1 MLKFSLY
8 KNIIFKVI
16 LINFIITIKGEL
28 YNYLDEVRNVQFI
41 VTEGMGWLEVVTGSM
56 FSGKSEELIKRLRR
70 SKYARQKVVAFKH
83 VSDTRYDNE
92 KLASHNQSFIE
103 GIAVRDVKE
112 MKEIFFQ
119 KYSDAQV
126 IGIDEVQFFDS
137 TVVKFCE
144 DLADMGKRVIVAGL
158 DKDFR
163 GEPFKPMDE
172 LLARAEYVD
181 KFQAICAVCGNPA
194 TVSQRLID
202 NEPAYYDDPIVLVGA
217 TESYEPRCRK
227 CHRIKYKEEN
237 LGKLNF
243 IVGTGTEIG
252 KTYVTLNL
260 VKEDIRNNKKVMV
273 LKPVET
279 GLEGFGEDLDGSD
292 TKKYANLLN
301 KSTSEVNTYFFNKA
315 MSPHIAAKLDN
326 KKIMINKIKDSID
339 KELKRNDVL
348 YVEGAGGLL
357 VPYKDNYT
365 YLDLL
370 IDYRKK
376 SEVIVIAN
384 NSLGAIN
391 HTLLTIDT
399 LKRNDIMIKGI
410 IFNNKDGNSNEILT
424 KDNIETVEKI
434 SGIEVLK
441 NEDFKG

>member
-1 MLKFSLY
+1 MR
-8 KNIIFKVI
+8 
-16 LINFIITIKGEL
+16 EL
-28 YNYLDEVRNVQFI
+28 QFI

-83 VSDTRYDNE
+83 ASDIRYDDS
-92 KLASHNQSFIE
+92 KLASHSNSFIE
-103 GIAVRDVKE
+103 GIPVNSVEE
-112 MKEIFFQ
+112 MKKIFFE

-126 IGIDEVQFFDS
+126 IGIDEVQFFGAE
-137 TVVKFCE
+137 VVKFCE

-158 DKDFR
+158 DKDFK

-202 NEPAYYDDPIVLVGA
+202 GEPAYYDDLIVLVGA
-217 TESYEPRCRK
+217 TEAYEPRCRK
-227 CHRIKYKEEN
+227 CHRIKHRDDNMGN
-237 LGKLNF
+237 LYF

-252 KTYVTLNL
+252 KTHVTLKL
-260 VKEDIRNNKKVMV
+260 IEGDLKNKKNVMA
-273 LKPVET
+273 LKPIET
-279 GLEGFGEDLDGSD
+279 GAELFGESLEGSD
-292 TKKYANLLN
+292 TKKYADLLEKN
-301 KSTSEVNTYFFNKA
+301 VKEINTYFFKNP
-315 MSPHIAAKLDN
+315 MSPHIAAELDGKQIFIDKIK
-326 KKIMINKIKDSID
+326 KKIDQEIKKNEI
-339 KELKRNDVL
+339 L

-357 VPYKDNYT
+357 VPYNNRYT

-376 SEVIVIAN
+376 SEVIVVAN
-384 NSLGAIN
+384 NSLGTIN
-391 HTLLTIDT
+391 HTLLTIET

-410 IFNNKDGNSNEILT
+410 IFNNKDNNIDKVLLR
-424 KDNIETVEKI
+424 DNIETIEKL
-434 SGIEVLK
+434 SGIKILK
-441 NEDFKG
+441 EMKYDGGLDEL

>member
-1 MLKFSLY
+1 MRDL
-8 KNIIFKVI
+8 
-16 LINFIITIKGEL
+16 
-28 YNYLDEVRNVQFI
+28 QFI

-83 VSDTRYDNE
+83 ASDVRYDDE
-92 KLASHNQSFIE
+92 KLASHSQSFIE
-103 GIAVRDVKE
+103 GVPVASVEE
-112 MKEIFFQ
+112 MKKIFFE

-126 IGIDEVQFFDS
+126 IGIDEVQFFGS
-137 TVVKFCE
+137 SVVKFCE

-158 DKDFR
+158 DKDFK

-202 NEPAYYDDPIVLVGA
+202 GEPAYYDDPIVLVGA

-227 CHRIKYKEEN
+227 CHRIKYKNESMGN
-237 LGKLNF
+237 IYF

-252 KTYVTLNL
+252 KTHVTLKL
-260 VKEDIRNNKKVMV
+260 IEEDLKNKRNVMA
-273 LKPVET
+273 LKPIET
-279 GLEGFGEDLDGSD
+279 GSEIFGKNLEGSD
-292 TKKYANLLN
+292 TKKYADLLG
-301 KSTSEVNTYFFNKA
+301 KGTEEINTYFFKKP
-315 MSPHIAAKLDN
+315 MSPHIAANLDG
-326 KKIMINKIKDSID
+326 KQIFID
-339 KELKRNDVL
+339 KLKKRIDEEIQISEIL

-357 VPYKDNYT
+357 VPYKDRYT

-376 SEVIVIAN
+376 SEVIVVAA
-384 NSLGAIN
+384 NSLGTIN
-391 HTLLTIDT
+391 HTLLTIET

-410 IFNNKDGNSNEILT
+410 IFNNKENNTDEILL
-424 KDNIETVEKI
+424 KDNIETIEKL
-434 SGIEVLK
+434 SGIKVLK
-441 NEDFKG
+441 NMRYDGGTGEF

>member
-1 MLKFSLY
+1 
-8 KNIIFKVI
+8 
-16 LINFIITIKGEL
+16 
-28 YNYLDEVRNVQFI
+28 VRDLQFI

-83 VSDTRYDNE
+83 ASDVRYDDA
-92 KLASHNQSFIE
+92 KLASHSQSFIE
-103 GIAVRDVKE
+103 GVPVGSVEE
-112 MKEIFFQ
+112 MKKIFFE

-126 IGIDEVQFFDS
+126 IGIDEVQFFGG

-158 DKDFR
+158 DKDFK

-202 NEPAYYDDPIVLVGA
+202 GEPAYYDDPIVLVGA

-227 CHRIKYKEEN
+227 CHRIRYKDEN
-237 LGKLNF
+237 MGNIYF

-252 KTYVTLNL
+252 KTHVTIKLIE
-260 VKEDIRNNKKVMV
+260 EDLKNKKNVMA
-273 LKPVET
+273 LKPIET
-279 GLEGFGEDLDGSD
+279 GLEIFGENLEGSD
-292 TKKYANLLN
+292 TKKYADLLGKN
-301 KSTSEVNTYFFNKA
+301 VEEINTYFFKKP
-315 MSPHIAAKLDN
+315 MSPHIAADLDGKQIFIN
-326 KKIMINKIKDSID
+326 QIKKRID
-339 KELKRNDVL
+339 EETKVHETL

-357 VPYKDNYT
+357 VPYKDRYT

-370 IDYRKK
+370 VDYRKK
-376 SEVIVIAN
+376 SEVIVVAN
-384 NSLGAIN
+384 NSLGTIN
-391 HTLLTIDT
+391 HTLLTIET

-410 IFNNKDGNSNEILT
+410 VFNNKDNNVDEILLKNNVDT
-424 KDNIETVEKI
+424 IEKL
-434 SGIEVLK
+434 SGIKVLK
-441 NEDFKG
+441 NIRHDGGTGEF

>member
-1 MLKFSLY
+1 M
-8 KNIIFKVI
+8 
-16 LINFIITIKGEL
+16 
-28 YNYLDEVRNVQFI
+28 QFI

-83 VSDTRYDNE
+83 ASDVRYDDE
-92 KLASHNQSFIE
+92 KLASHSQSFIE
-103 GIAVRDVKE
+103 GVPAANVEE
-112 MKEIFFQ
+112 MKKIFFE

-126 IGIDEVQFFDS
+126 IGIDEAQFFGS
-137 TVVKFCE
+137 EVVKFCE
-144 DLADMGKRVIVAGL
+144 DLADMGKRVIIAGL

-202 NEPAYYDDPIVLVGA
+202 GEPAYYDDPIVLVGA

-227 CHRIKYKEEN
+227 CHRIKCRNESTGNIY
-237 LGKLNF
+237 F

-252 KTYVTLNL
+252 KTHVTIKLIEEGL
-260 VKEDIRNNKKVMV
+260 KDKKNIMV
-273 LKPVET
+273 LKPIET
-279 GLEGFGEDLDGSD
+279 GSEIFGENLKGSD
-292 TKKYANLLN
+292 TKKYAEILD
-301 KSTSEVNTYFFNKA
+301 KKTEEINTYFFKKP
-315 MSPHIAAKLDN
+315 MSPHIAAELDG
-326 KKIMINKIKDSID
+326 KQIFINEIKRKID
-339 KELKRNDVL
+339 KEIKTSEIL

-357 VPYKDNYT
+357 VPYNKGYT

-370 IDYRKK
+370 VDYRKK
-376 SEVIVIAN
+376 SEVIVVAN
-384 NSLGAIN
+384 NSLGTIN
-391 HTLLTIDT
+391 HTLLTIET

-410 IFNNKDGNSNEILT
+410 IFNNKGNETNEVLL
-424 KDNIETVEKI
+424 KNNIETIEKL
-434 SGIEVLK
+434 SGVKVLK
-441 NEDFKG
+441 NIAYDGGIGEF

>member
-1 MLKFSLY
+1 M
-8 KNIIFKVI
+8 
-16 LINFIITIKGEL
+16 
-28 YNYLDEVRNVQFI
+28 QFI

-83 VSDTRYDNE
+83 ASDVRYDDA
-92 KLASHNQSFIE
+92 KLASHSQSFIE
-103 GIAVRDVKE
+103 GVPVASVEE
-112 MKEIFFQ
+112 MKKIFFE

-126 IGIDEVQFFDS
+126 IGIDEVQFFGS

-158 DKDFR
+158 DKDFK

-202 NEPAYYDDPIVLVGA
+202 GEPAYYDDPIVLVGA

-227 CHRIKYKEEN
+227 CHRIRYKNEN
-237 LGKLNF
+237 MGNIYF

-252 KTYVTLNL
+252 KTHVTIKLIE
-260 VKEDIRNNKKVMV
+260 EDLKNKKNVMA
-273 LKPVET
+273 LKPIET
-279 GLEGFGEDLDGSD
+279 GLEIFGENLEGSD
-292 TKKYANLLN
+292 TKKYADLLGKN
-301 KSTSEVNTYFFNKA
+301 VEEINTYFFKKP
-315 MSPHIAAKLDN
+315 MSPHIAADLDGKQIFIN
-326 KKIMINKIKDSID
+326 QIKKRID
-339 KELKRNDVL
+339 EETKAHEIL

-357 VPYKDNYT
+357 VPYKDRYT

-370 IDYRKK
+370 VDYRKK
-376 SEVIVIAN
+376 SEVIVVAA
-384 NSLGAIN
+384 NSLGTIN
-391 HTLLTIDT
+391 HTLLTIET

-410 IFNNKDGNSNEILT
+410 IFNNKDNNVDEILLKNNVET
-424 KDNIETVEKI
+424 IEKL
-434 SGIEVLK
+434 SGIKVLK
-441 NEDFKG
+441 NIGHDGGTGEF